1 MLRGSLLA
9 LCCTLLALAGHVGG
23 GGRVTAVLPMLIGA
37 APLTAGFIVWADR
50 RRDTAAIIAAAIV
63 SQLGFHVLLS
73 LCGPTATTHDHH
85 AEEAMVLGHAVAAAV
100 TGWALACGES
110 AVWALHHAMRQL
122 GCVIL
127 VRLPVLPDR
136 LSGRRPAD
144 AAPAGC
150 GAGIVRAAAHRRRGP
165 PPLGVGLLAAAR

>member
-1 MLRGSLLA
+1 M
-9 LCCTLLALAGHVGG
+9 CCTLLALAGHVLG
-23 GGRVTAVLPMLIGA
+23 GGRVTAVLPMVIGA

-50 RRDTAAIIAAAIV
+50 RRDTAPIIAAAIG

-73 LCGPTATTHDHH
+73 LCGSTAATHDRH
-85 AEEAMVLGHAVAAAV
+85 ADEAMVLGHAVAAAL
-100 TGWALACGES
+100 TGWALACGEG
-110 AVWALHHAMRQL
+110 AVWALHHAMRQI

-144 AAPAGC
+144 PAPAGC
-150 GAGIVRAAAHRRRGP
+150 GAGIVLAAAHRRRGP
-165 PPLGVGLLAAAR
+165 PQLGLVRLAAAR